1 MTGCPFVASTIYF
14 CNFVKNRYND
24 LLIARLFLQVLRVA
38 EEEKV
43 KYNSKNM
50 NLAKLKI
57 KDLISCAKSFC
68 EQESKTPNSE
78 LFGVTDGKAVGT
90 YIEHKFKNFLLTQYE
105 LKIGNSAS
113 GVDLPSSEINTDIKV
128 TSIKQPQ
135 SSCPFKN
142 AQQKIFGLG
151 YNLLVFVYD
160 KQDDA
165 KTKTALLDFVSCSF
179 IEKDRTGDYQMTT
192 SLQQMINNDANTE
205 DIYAYL
211 NDKNIPADA
220 ATLMQMAEQILK
232 NPPKIGYLTISNALQ
247 WRLQYGRIVTLKD
260 TVSGITK
267 IIDKC

>member
-1 MTGCPFVASTIYF
+1 MIKQKLTI
-14 CNFVKNRYND
+14 KN
-24 LLIARLFLQVLRVA
+24 LIT
-38 EEEKV
+38 
-43 KYNSKNM
+43 Y
-50 NLAKLKI
+50 AK
-57 KDLISCAKSFC
+57 DFC

-90 YIEHKFKNFLLTQYE
+90 HIEHKFNYFLLSKYDLQV
-105 LKIGNSAS
+105 GSSAS
-113 GVDLPSSEINTDIKV
+113 GIDLPSTEINTDIKI

-160 KQDDA
+160 KTDNA

-179 IEKDRTGDYQMTT
+179 IEKERTADYTT
-192 SLQQMINNDANTE
+192 TYRLQEMVKDGANTE
-205 DIYAYL
+205 DIITYL
-211 NDKNIPADA
+211 QDKNIPADEI
-220 ATLMQMAEQILK
+220 TLMNMAEQILK
-232 NPPKIGYLTISNALQ
+232 NPPRVGYLTISNALQ

-260 TVSGITK
+260 TISGITK